1 MHFFSFSGFNLSAYS
16 SIASRMWMLELFA
29 VYGVPGIYFVVFM
42 GLNKNH
48 KKVCAARFCAF
59 CCCIKKFLIFEVFE
73 MSTYIDSRHPNQ
85 HGDYQDCP
93 ALVIRYLQDSETIRG
108 LSPRT
113 VNGYYIDLRTF
124 FRFLLH
130 SRGIAPEEMSIEEI
144 DIRNVDLSFIQSVST
159 SEIYEFL
166 YYITRERDN
175 AAATRARKLSSVK
188 GFYKFLTNKMK
199 LLEKNPTDDVGTPAQ
214 KKRLPKYLSLNES
227 VELLKNVQSD
237 FYERD
242 YCMITLFL
250 NCGMRLSELVN
261 INVTDIHD
269 DGTIRIVGKGDKER
283 LVYLNDACISALR
296 RLCEE
301 RAKLPNLQDKKALF
315 VSRKTGKRLSARR
328 VQQIVD
334 GCLKMAGL
342 SGKGYSTHKLRHT
355 AATMMY
361 QEGHVDMLALKE
373 ILGHAHVSTTEIYT
387 HMGTEQLR
395 QAAQASPFAKL
406 DFEKKQPKAP
416 RKPKKEAADEAGKKS
431 EKEEA

>member
-1 MHFFSFSGFNLSAYS
+1 
-16 SIASRMWMLELFA
+16 
-29 VYGVPGIYFVVFM
+29 
-42 GLNKNH
+42 
-48 KKVCAARFCAF
+48 
-59 CCCIKKFLIFEVFE
+59 
-73 MSTYIDSRHPNQ
+73 MSTYIDPRHPNQ

-93 ALVIRYLQDSETIRG
+93 EYVVRYLQDSETIRG

-124 FRFLLH
+124 FRFLMH
-130 SRGIAPEEMSIEEI
+130 SRGMVSDDTPMEEI
-144 DIRNVDLSFIQSVST
+144 DIRNIDLAMIQSVT
-159 SEIYEFL
+159 TGEIYEFM

-175 AAATRARKLSSVK
+175 SAATRARKLSSVK

-227 VELLKNVQSD
+227 IELLKNIQSD

-242 YCMITLFL
+242 YCIITLFL

-261 INVTDIHD
+261 INITDIHE

-334 GCLKMAGL
+334 GCLKTAGL

-387 HMGTEQLR
+387 HMGTQQLR
-395 QAAQASPFAKL
+395 QAADASPFAKL
-406 DFEKKQPKAP
+406 DFEKKTGSPD
-416 RKPKKEAADEAGKKS
+416 RKPRRTAHAENKQEMQ
-431 EKEEA
+431 EEED

>member
-1 MHFFSFSGFNLSAYS
+1 
-16 SIASRMWMLELFA
+16 
-29 VYGVPGIYFVVFM
+29 
-42 GLNKNH
+42 
-48 KKVCAARFCAF
+48 
-59 CCCIKKFLIFEVFE
+59 
-73 MSTYIDSRHPNQ
+73 MSTYIDSRQPNR

-93 ALVIRYLQDSETIRG
+93 ELVIRYLQDSETIRG

-130 SRGIAPEEMSIEEI
+130 SRRLVPDNLPMEEI
-144 DIRNVDLSFIQSVST
+144 DIRGVDLPMIQSVST

-166 YYITRERDN
+166 YYITRERNN
-175 AAATRARKLSSVK
+175 AAATRARKLSSLK

-199 LLEKNPTDDVGTPAQ
+199 ILEKNPTDDVGTPAQ
-214 KKRLPKYLSLNES
+214 KKRLPKYLSLHES
-227 VELLKNVQSD
+227 VELLKSVQSD

-242 YCMITLFL
+242 YCIITLFL

-261 INVTDIHD
+261 IDITDIHD
-269 DGTIRIVGKGDKER
+269 DGTIRIVGKGNKER
-283 LVYLNDACISALR
+283 LVYLNEACISALH

-315 VSRKTGKRLSARR
+315 VSKKTGKRLSARR
-328 VQQIVD
+328 VQQIVE
-334 GCLKMAGL
+334 GCLQAAGL

-361 QEGHVDMLALKE
+361 QKGHVDMLALKE

-387 HMGTEQLR
+387 HLGTEQLR
-395 QAAQASPFAKL
+395 QAADASPFARL

-416 RKPKKEAADEAGKKS
+416 NQTNWKS
-431 EKEEA
+431 DDEKEEE

>member
-1 MHFFSFSGFNLSAYS
+1 
-16 SIASRMWMLELFA
+16 
-29 VYGVPGIYFVVFM
+29 
-42 GLNKNH
+42 
-48 KKVCAARFCAF
+48 
-59 CCCIKKFLIFEVFE
+59 
-73 MSTYIDSRHPNQ
+73 MSTYIDSRHPNR
-85 HGDYQDCP
+85 HGDYRDCP
-93 ALVIRYLQDSETIRG
+93 EHVILYLQDSETIRG

-124 FRFLLH
+124 FRFLMR
-130 SRGIAPEEMSIEEI
+130 SRGLVSEDTPMEEI
-144 DIRNVDLSFIQSVST
+144 DIRGIDLAMIQSVNSN
-159 SEIYEFL
+159 EIYEFM
-166 YYITRERDN
+166 YYIASERDN
-175 AAATRARKLSSVK
+175 SAATRARKLSSIK
-188 GFYKFLTNKMK
+188 GFYKYLTSKKK
-199 LLEKNPTDDVGTPAQ
+199 LFEKNPADDIGTPAQ

-227 VELLKNVQSD
+227 IELLKNIQSD

-242 YCMITLFL
+242 YCIITLFL

-261 INVTDIHD
+261 INITDIHD

-301 RAKLPNLQDKKALF
+301 RAKLPDLQDKKALF
-315 VSRKTGKRLSARR
+315 VSARTGKRLSARR

-334 GCLKMAGL
+334 DCLKTAGL

-387 HMGTEQLR
+387 HMGTQQLR
-395 QAAQASPFAKL
+395 QAADASPFAKL
-406 DFEKKQPKAP
+406 DFEKKSDSPARRAKQTAQT
-416 RKPKKEAADEAGKKS
+416 GKNT
-431 EKEEA
+431 ENQEEEG